1 MLGTKLENE
10 KKKILGSLEE
20 VVVKFAWGSWSFIK
34 EMASQL
40 AFISYLLFLLSIT
53 SYCFHLSLSPLFTYL
68 NFKKFI
74 TIPPKLF

>member
-53 SYCFHLSLSPLFTYL
+53 SYCFHLSLSLHSFL
-68 NFKKFI
+68 I
-74 TIPPKLF
+74 